1 MENKLINSIQ
11 HAFLWLFYF
20 SRFSVRQFYHQ
31 RGLQIASSLA
41 YATLLALVPLVTV
54 MFGFLGGLSVFEDM
68 GDSVQTFI
76 FNNFA
81 PAFGDSIRQY
91 LNEFSQKASKLT
103 TTGVVILVLI
113 ALMLMAT
120 IDSAL
125 NTIWHVRHRR
135 NPVARFLVYWA
146 IISLGPILLGIGLV
160 STSYLLSTS
169 VVSGVDVSL
178 GFELKKHLLSS
189 IPFLTTSVAFTLIY
203 VLIPNCYVSRK
214 NALIGGV
221 IAAVLFELA
230 KYGFGIYV
238 KSVPTYEAIYGAI
251 AIIPTFL
258 IWMYMSW
265 VIVILGAHIT
275 FCLSAFRME
284 FEKKVT
290 RGSDWTFVDAY
301 KLVCGLWRAQKEGL
315 PLSSLKMKKYGIK
328 LPQFQVNEIMELLLA
343 ANWVQRGAGG
353 SWLLCRDLAEV
364 SVLDLY
370 NIIPKRLPMNIPK
383 PSGDSWTKYL
393 HQYLSKHNDD
403 MEVLLSLPLRDLL
416 MQAEQFSDKDE

>member
-1 MENKLINSIQ
+1 MVNKLIRNVEHSG
-11 HAFLWLFYF
+11 LWLFYF
-20 SRFSVRQFYHQ
+20 ARFSIRQFYRQ

-41 YATLLALVPLVTV
+41 YTTLLALVPLVTV

-68 GDSVQTFI
+68 GDTIQNFI
-76 FNNFA
+76 FTNFA
-81 PAFGDSIRQY
+81 PAFGDSVQHY
-91 LNEFSQKASKLT
+91 LGEFSQKASKLT
-103 TTGVVILVLI
+103 TTGIIVLVAI

-125 NTIWHVRHRR
+125 NTIWHVHRRR

-160 STSYLLSTS
+160 STSYLLSSS

-178 GFELKKHLLSS
+178 GFDLKAKLLSS
-189 IPFLTTSVAFTLIY
+189 LPFLTTSVAFTLIY
-203 VLIPNCYVSRK
+203 VLIPNCYVSRR

-221 IAAVLFELA
+221 IAAVLFEFA

-258 IWMYMSW
+258 VWIYMSW

-284 FEKKVT
+284 FEKHAT
-290 RGSDWTFVDAY
+290 HGSDWTFVDAY
-301 KLVCGLWRAQKEGL
+301 KLLCGLWRARKQGQ
-315 PLSSLKMKKYGIK
+315 PLSTGKMKKYGIK
-328 LPQFQVNEIMELLLA
+328 LPQFQVSEIMEVLLV
-343 ANWVQRGAGG
+343 ANWVHPAAGG
-353 SWLLCRDLAEV
+353 AWMLCRDLAEV
-364 SVLDLY
+364 TVMDLY
-370 NIIPKRLPMNIPK
+370 RIIPKRLPMNDATQGEDI
-383 PSGDSWTKYL
+383 WTLQL
-393 HQYLSKHNDD
+393 HQLLAKQNDD
-403 MEVLLSLPLRDLL
+403 LELLLSQPIRDLL
-416 MQAEQFSDKDE
+416 LQAEQSGDNI

>member
-1 MENKLINSIQ
+1 MDNKLIKSIQ
-11 HAFLWLFYF
+11 QSLLWLFYF
-20 SRFSVRQFYHQ
+20 SRFSIRQFYHQ

-41 YATLLALVPLVTV
+41 YVTLLALVPLVTV

-81 PAFGDSIRQY
+81 PAFGESIRQY
-91 LNEFSQKASKLT
+91 LNDFSQKASKLT
-103 TTGVVILVLI
+103 TTGIIILIAI

-146 IISLGPILLGIGLV
+146 IISLGPILVGIGLV

-189 IPFLTTSVAFTLIY
+189 VPFLTTSVAFTLIY
-203 VLIPNCYVSRK
+203 VLIPNCYVSRR

-221 IAAVLFELA
+221 IAAILFELA

-258 IWMYMSW
+258 VWMYMSW

-284 FEKKVT
+284 FEKKAT

-301 KLVCGLWRAQKEGL
+301 MLICGLWRAQKQGM
-315 PLSSLKMKKYGIK
+315 PLSSIKLKKYGIK

-343 ANWVQRGAGG
+343 ANWVQRGVGG

-364 SVLDLY
+364 TLKDLY
-370 NIIPKRLPMNIPK
+370 DIIPKRLPTSEQVQHRDN
-383 PSGDSWTKYL
+383 WANYL
-393 HQYLSKHNDD
+393 HEFLAKHNKDTD
-403 MEVLLSLPLRDLL
+403 QLLSLPLRDLL
-416 MQAEQFSDKDE
+416 TQAEHSEEKS

>member
-1 MENKLINSIQ
+1 MDNKLIKSIRQ
-11 HAFLWLFYF
+11 SLLWLFYF
-20 SRFSVRQFYHQ
+20 SRFSIRQFYHQ

-91 LNEFSQKASKLT
+91 LNDFSQKASKLT
-103 TTGVVILVLI
+103 TTGIIILIAI

-146 IISLGPILLGIGLV
+146 IISLGPILVGIGLV

-178 GFELKKHLLSS
+178 GFELKKNLLSS
-189 IPFLTTSVAFTLIY
+189 VPFLTTSVAFTLIY
-203 VLIPNCYVSRK
+203 VLIPNCYVSRR

-221 IAAVLFELA
+221 IAAILFELA

-284 FEKKVT
+284 FEKKAT

-301 KLVCGLWRAQKEGL
+301 MLICGLWRAQKQGM
-315 PLSSLKMKKYGIK
+315 PLSSIKLKKYGIK

-343 ANWVQRGAGG
+343 ASWVQRGAGG

-364 SVLDLY
+364 TLKDLY
-370 NIIPKRLPMNIPK
+370 DIIPKRLPTTEQAQQ
-383 PSGDSWTKYL
+383 GDNWANYL
-393 HQYLSKHNDD
+393 HEFLAKHNTETD
-403 MEVLLSLPLRDLL
+403 ELLSLPLRDLL
-416 MQAEQFSDKDE
+416 IQAEHSGEKS

>member
-1 MENKLINSIQ
+1 MVNKLIKNIE
-11 HAFLWLFYF
+11 HTGLWLFYF
-20 SRFSVRQFYHQ
+20 TRFSIRQFYRQ

-41 YATLLALVPLVTV
+41 YTTLLALVPLVTV
-54 MFGFLGGLSVFEDM
+54 MFGFLGGLSVFESM
-68 GDSVQTFI
+68 GDTIQNFI

-81 PAFGDSIRQY
+81 PAFGDSVQHY
-91 LNEFSQKASKLT
+91 LGEFSQKASKLT
-103 TTGVVILVLI
+103 TTGIIVLVAI

-125 NTIWHVRHRR
+125 NTIWHVHRRR

-178 GFELKKHLLSS
+178 GFDLKAKLLSS
-189 IPFLTTSVAFTLIY
+189 LPFLTTSVAFTLIY
-203 VLIPNCYVSRK
+203 VLIPNCYVSRR

-221 IAAVLFELA
+221 IAAVLFEFA

-258 IWMYMSW
+258 VWIYMSW

-275 FCLSAFRME
+275 FCLSAFRMA
-284 FEKKVT
+284 FEKHGT
-290 RGSDWTFVDAY
+290 HGSDWTIVDAY
-301 KLVCGLWRAQKEGL
+301 KLLCGLWRAQKHGQ
-315 PLSSLKMKKYGIK
+315 PLGTVSMKKYAIK
-328 LPQFQVNEIMELLLA
+328 LPEFQVREIMEMLLA
-343 ANWVQRGAGG
+343 ANWVQPAASGA
-353 SWLLCRDLAEV
+353 WMLCRDLSEV
-364 SVLDLY
+364 TVMDLY
-370 NIIPKRLPMNIPK
+370 RIIPKRLPVNDAAQ
-383 PSGDSWTKYL
+383 PSDNWTSQL
-393 HQYLSKHNDD
+393 HQLIAKQNEDLES
-403 MEVLLSLPLRDLL
+403 LLSLPIRDLL
-416 MQAEQFSDKDE
+416 LQAEQSGDNK

>member
-1 MENKLINSIQ
+1 MEKLIKSIQ
-11 HAFLWLFYF
+11 HVFLWLFYF

-54 MFGFLGGLSVFEDM
+54 MFGFLGGMSVFAEM
-68 GDSVQTFI
+68 GDSVQNFI

-81 PAFGDSIRQY
+81 PAFGDSIQHY

-103 TTGVVILVLI
+103 TTGIIILMMI

-125 NTIWHVRHRR
+125 NTIWHVRQRR

-146 IISLGPILLGIGLV
+146 IISLGPLLLGIGLV
-160 STSYLLSTS
+160 STSYLLSSS
-169 VVSGVDVSL
+169 VVSDVDISL
-178 GFELKKHLLSS
+178 GFELKKNLLSTL
-189 IPFLTTSVAFTLIY
+189 PFLTTSVAFTLIY
-203 VLIPNCYVSRK
+203 VLIPNCYVSRR

-221 IAAVLFELA
+221 IAAFLFELA

-238 KSVPTYEAIYGAI
+238 KSVPSYEAIYGAI

-258 IWMYMSW
+258 VWMYMSW

-301 KLVCGLWRAQKEGL
+301 RLVCGLWRAQKQGL
-315 PLSSLKMKKYGIK
+315 PLGTKTMKQFGIK
-328 LPQFQVNEIMELLLA
+328 LPQFQVNEIIDLLA
-343 ANWVQRGAGG
+343 KEKWVQASAGG
-353 SWLLCRDLAEV
+353 TWMLCRDLADV
-364 SVLDLY
+364 SLLDLY
-370 NIIPKRLPMNIPK
+370 QIIPRRLPMT
-383 PSGDSWTKYL
+383 DSAQKRDRWTNQL
-393 HQYLSKHNDD
+393 HQLLAKQNEDLD
-403 MEVLLSLPLRDLL
+403 KLLSIPLRDLL
-416 MQAEQFSDKDE
+416 IKAEQAEVQE

>member
-1 MENKLINSIQ
+1 MNKLINSVQYIC
-11 HAFLWLFYF
+11 LWLFYF
-20 SRFSVRQFYHQ
+20 SRFSIRQFYHQ

-41 YATLLALVPLVTV
+41 YATLLALVPLLTV
-54 MFGFLGGLSVFEDM
+54 MFGFLGGMSVFEDM
-68 GDSVQTFI
+68 GDSIQTFI

-81 PAFGDSIRQY
+81 PAFGDSIRGY
-91 LNEFSQKASKLT
+91 LNEFSEKASKLT
-103 TTGVVILVLI
+103 TTGIIILVLI
-113 ALMLMAT
+113 ALMLMST

-146 IISLGPILLGIGLV
+146 IISLGPVLLGIGLV

-169 VVSGVDVSL
+169 VVSEVDVSL
-178 GFELKKHLLSS
+178 GFELKKHLFSS

-203 VLIPNCYVSRK
+203 VLIPNCYVSIR
-214 NALIGGV
+214 NALIGGF

-238 KSVPTYEAIYGAI
+238 KSVPSYEAIYGAI

-258 IWMYMSW
+258 VWMYMSW

-301 KLVCGLWRAQKEGL
+301 KLICGLWQAQKEGL
-315 PLSSLKMKKYGIK
+315 PLGAKRMKQYAIK
-328 LPQFQVNEIMELLLA
+328 LPQYQLNEIMELLLA
-343 ANWVQRGAGG
+343 ANWVRRAPDG

-370 NIIPKRLPMNIPK
+370 NIIPKRLPMSDAGQPVDN
-383 PSGDSWTKYL
+383 WTRQL
-393 HQYLSKHNDD
+393 HQLLAKQNEDLKL
-403 MEVLLSLPLRDLL
+403 LLSIPLRDLL
-416 MQAEQFSDKDE
+416 LKAEPGEDSA